1 MGKDTWKW
9 IITLIVVI
17 GAIYLAYPPKEKIRL
32 GLDLRG
38 GMHLLLEVV
47 TNDALKMEA
56 DHVVLRL
63 QDLFKEKMVKFLRI
77 TIGEDTKTIIIE
89 GVDLSQ
95 ESTVKDAIDQF
106 ANEWDYSITSDRIR
120 LTLKPNVVV
129 YLREMA
135 VNQAIETIR
144 GRVDE
149 LGVAEPVI
157 QKHGADRILVQ
168 LPGIDNP
175 ERVKNII
182 QNTALLEL
190 KLVVKGPVSDREE
203 LLKDYNG
210 VEPPDMEVVKSD
222 PVKSRVHGYYL
233 VKRVAAITGK
243 DIRNARVGKDEF
255 NQPVVNFTLSN
266 QGGKIFEKV
275 TSENIGKPLA
285 IILDGRVISAPVI
298 EAVIRDAGRITGH
311 FTLQEAEDLAI
322 VLRSGALPAGIKY
335 LEERTIGPSLG
346 MDSITKGL
354 RASLVSLIVVMAFMV
369 FYYRLSGV
377 NAVIALV
384 LNIIILLG
392 VMSYFK
398 ATLTLPGIAGIV
410 LTIGMAVDANVLIF
424 ERIRENLRLG
434 KSVKASIPE
443 GFKKAW
449 VTILDSNLTTI
460 VAAIFL
466 LQFGTGPVK
475 GFAVTLIIGI
485 VASLFTAVFVSRMIF
500 DFVLSRK
507 KKVEK
512 LSI

>member
-1 MGKDTWKW
+1 MGRDTWKW
-9 IITLIVVI
+9 ILTLIVVA

-38 GMHLLLEVV
+38 GMHLLLQVV
-47 TNDALKMEA
+47 TDDAIRMEA

-63 QDLFKEKMVKFLRI
+63 QDLFKEKMIKTSRVIR
-77 TIGEDTKTIIIE
+77 GEDPKVIIIE
-89 GVDLSQ
+89 GIDLSQ
-95 ESTVKDAIDQF
+95 ENSIKDVLDQF
-106 ANEWDYSITSDRIR
+106 ANEWEYSISGDRVR
-120 LTLKPNVVV
+120 LTLKPNVAV

-135 VNQAIETIR
+135 VTQAIETIR

-157 QKHGADRILVQ
+157 QKHGTDRILVQ

-175 ERVKNII
+175 ERVKRVI

-190 KLVVKGPVSDREE
+190 KLVVKGPVSEKEE
-203 LLKDYNG
+203 LLKEYNG
-210 VEPPDMEVVKSD
+210 VEPPEMEVVKSD
-222 PVKSRVHGYYL
+222 PVKSDRQGYYL
-233 VKRVAAITGK
+233 VKRVAVITGK

-285 IILDGRVISAPVI
+285 IILDGRVVSAPTI
-298 EAVIRDAGRITGH
+298 QAVIRDAGMITGR
-311 FTLQEAEDLAI
+311 FTPQEAEDLAI

-354 RASLVSLIVVMAFMV
+354 KASVISLIIVMVFMI
-369 FYYRLSGV
+369 FYYRLSGI
-377 NAVIALV
+377 NAVIALI
-384 LNIIILLG
+384 LNMIILLG

-434 KSVKASIPE
+434 KSVKASVPE

-449 VTILDSNLTTI
+449 VTILDSNLTTVI
-460 VAAIFL
+460 AAIFL

-485 VASLFTAVFVSRMIF
+485 IASLFTAVFVSRMIF

-507 KKVEK
+507 RKLEK

>member
-9 IITLIVVI
+9 ILTLIVVA
-17 GAIYLAYPPKEKIRL
+17 GSIYLFYPPKEKIRL
-32 GLDLRG
+32 GLDLKG
-38 GMHLLLEVV
+38 GMHLLLQVV
-47 TNDALKMEA
+47 TDDAIRMEA

-63 QDLFKEKMVKFLRI
+63 QDLFKEKMIKFSRI
-77 TIGEDTKTIIIE
+77 TRENDPKLISIE
-89 GVDLSQ
+89 GIDPSQ
-95 ESTVKDAIDQF
+95 ENAIKDALDQV
-106 ANEWDYSITSDRIR
+106 AREWDYSISGDRVR
-120 LTLKPNVVV
+120 LTLKPNVAV
-129 YLREMA
+129 YLRDMA

-157 QKHGADRILVQ
+157 QKHGTDRILVQ
-168 LPGIDNP
+168 LPGVDNP
-175 ERVKNII
+175 ERVKKII

-190 KLVVKGPVSDREE
+190 KLVVKGPVSEREE
-203 LLKDYNG
+203 LLKEYNG

-222 PVKSRVHGYYL
+222 PVKSRTQGYFL
-233 VKRVAAITGK
+233 VKRVAVITGK

-255 NQPVVNFTLSN
+255 NQPVVNFTLSS

-285 IILDGRVISAPVI
+285 IILDGKVISAPII
-298 EAVIRDAGRITGH
+298 EAVIRDAGMIRGN
-311 FTLQEAEDLAI
+311 FTPQEAEDLAI

-354 RASLVSLIVVMAFMV
+354 RASLFSLIIVMAFMV

-377 NAVIALV
+377 NAVIALI
-384 LNIIILLG
+384 LNMIILLG

-434 KSVKASIPE
+434 KSVRASVPE
-443 GFKKAW
+443 GFRKAW
-449 VTILDSNLTTI
+449 ITIFDSNLTTI
-460 VAAIFL
+460 IAAIFL

-507 KKVEK
+507 RKLEK

>member
-1 MGKDTWKW
+1 MGRDTWKW
-9 IITLIVVI
+9 VLTLIVLA
-17 GAIYLAYPPKEKIRL
+17 GAIYLAYPPKENLRL

-38 GMHLLLEVV
+38 GMHLLLQVI
-47 TNDALKMEA
+47 TDDAIRMEA

-63 QDLFKEKMVKFLRI
+63 QDLFKEKMIKFSRILRE
-77 TIGEDTKTIIIE
+77 EDPKIIVIE
-89 GVDLSQ
+89 GIDLSQ
-95 ESTVKDAIDQF
+95 ENAIKDALDQF
-106 ANEWDYSITSDRIR
+106 AHEWDYSMGGEIVR
-120 LTLKPNVVV
+120 LTLKPNVAV

-135 VNQAIETIR
+135 VNQAIETVR

-149 LGVAEPVI
+149 LGVAEPII
-157 QKHGADRILVQ
+157 QKHGTDRILVQ
-168 LPGIDNP
+168 LPGVDNP
-175 ERVKNII
+175 ERVKKII

-190 KLVVKGPVSDREE
+190 KLVVKGSVSDKEE
-203 LLKDYNG
+203 LLKEYNG
-210 VEPPDMEVVKSD
+210 IEPPDMEVVKSD
-222 PVKSRVHGYYL
+222 PVKSREQGYYL
-233 VKRVAAITGK
+233 VKKVAAITGK
-243 DIRNARVGKDEF
+243 DIRNARVGKDDL

-298 EAVIRDAGRITGH
+298 QAVIRDAGMITGR
-311 FTLQEAEDLAI
+311 FTPQEAEDLAI

-354 RASLVSLIVVMAFMV
+354 RASIISLIIVMVFMV

-377 NAVIALV
+377 NAVIALI
-384 LNIIILLG
+384 LNMIILLG

-434 KSVKASIPE
+434 KSVRASVPE

-460 VAAIFL
+460 FAAIFL

-485 VASLFTAVFVSRMIF
+485 LASLFTAVFVSRMIF

-507 KKVEK
+507 TKLEK

>member
-1 MGKDTWKW
+1 MGRDTWKW
-9 IITLIVVI
+9 ALTLLVLSL
-17 GAIYLAYPPKEKIRL
+17 AIYFAYPPKEKIKL
-32 GLDLRG
+32 GLDLKG
-38 GMHLLLEVV
+38 GMHLLLQVV
-47 TNDALKMEA
+47 TDDAINMES

-63 QDLFKEKMVKFLRI
+63 QDLFKEKMLKFSSI
-77 TIGEDTKTIIIE
+77 TRGESPGTILIE
-89 GVDLSQ
+89 GIDLSQ
-95 ESTVKDAIDQF
+95 NSAIEDTLDQF
-106 ANEWDYSITSDRIR
+106 VNEWDYSIAGDRIR
-120 LTLKPNVVV
+120 LALKPNVAV
-129 YLREMA
+129 YLRDLS

-144 GRVDE
+144 GRIDE

-157 QKHGADRILVQ
+157 QKHGTDRILVQ
-168 LPGIDNP
+168 LPGVDNP
-175 ERVKNII
+175 ERVKNLI
-182 QNTALLEL
+182 QNTALLEF
-190 KLVVKGPVSDREE
+190 KLVIKGPLPTREE
-203 LLKDYNG
+203 LLKEYNG
-210 VEPPDMEVVKSD
+210 VESLDMEVLKSD
-222 PVKSRVHGYYL
+222 PAKSRIQGYYL

-243 DIRNARVGKDEF
+243 DIRNARVGRDEF

-275 TSENIGKPLA
+275 TAENIGKPLA

-298 EAVIRDAGRITGH
+298 QAVIRDAGMITGQ
-311 FTLQEAEDLAI
+311 FTPQEAEDLAI

-346 MDSITKGL
+346 MDSIIRGL
-354 RASLVSLIVVMAFMV
+354 RASVISLIIVMGFMV

-377 NAVIALV
+377 NAVVALI
-384 LNIIILLG
+384 LNMIILLG
-392 VMSYFK
+392 VISYFK
-398 ATLTLPGIAGIV
+398 ATLTLPGIAGVV

-434 KSVKASIPE
+434 KSVKASVPE

-485 VASLFTAVFVSRMIF
+485 IASLFTAVFVSRMIF
-500 DFVLSRK
+500 DFVLSKKRK
-507 KKVEK
+507 LDK

>member
-1 MGKDTWKW
+1 MGRETWKW
-9 IITLIVVI
+9 ILTLIVVA
-17 GAIYLAYPPKEKIRL
+17 GSIYLAYPPKEKIRL

-38 GMHLLLEVV
+38 GMHLLLQVV
-47 TNDALKMEA
+47 TDDAIRMEA

-63 QDLFKEKMVKFLRI
+63 QDLFKEKMIKTSRVIRE
-77 TIGEDTKTIIIE
+77 EDPKVIIIE
-89 GVDLSQ
+89 GIDLSQ
-95 ESTVKDAIDQF
+95 EDSIKDVLDQF
-106 ANEWDYSITSDRIR
+106 ANEWEYSISGDRVR

-135 VNQAIETIR
+135 VTQAIETIR

-157 QKHGADRILVQ
+157 QKHGTDRILVQ

-175 ERVKNII
+175 ERVKRVI

-190 KLVVKGPVSDREE
+190 KLVVKGPLSEKEE
-203 LLKDYNG
+203 LLKEYNG
-210 VEPPDMEVVKSD
+210 VEPPDLEVIKSD
-222 PVKSRVHGYYL
+222 PIKSERQGYYL
-233 VKRVAAITGK
+233 VKKVAVITGK

-285 IILDGRVISAPVI
+285 IILDGRVISAPII
-298 EAVIRDAGRITGH
+298 EAVIRDAGMIRGH
-311 FTLQEAEDLAI
+311 FTPQEAEDLAI

-354 RASLVSLIVVMAFMV
+354 KASLISLIIVMVFMI

-377 NAVIALV
+377 NAVIALI
-384 LNIIILLG
+384 LNMIILLG

-434 KSVKASIPE
+434 KSVKASVPE

-449 VTILDSNLTTI
+449 VTILDSNLTTVI
-460 VAAIFL
+460 AAIFL

-485 VASLFTAVFVSRMIF
+485 IASLFTAVFVSRMIF

-507 KKVEK
+507 RKLEK

>member
-9 IITLIVVI
+9 ILTLIVVI

-47 TNDALKMEA
+47 TDDALRMEA
-56 DHVVLRL
+56 DHVILRL
-63 QDLFKEKMVKFLRI
+63 QDIFKEKLVKFSRI
-77 TIGEDTKTIIIE
+77 TREDPKTIIIE

-95 ESTVKDAIDQF
+95 ESAIKDAIEQF
-106 ANEWDYSITSDRIR
+106 ANEWDYSITGERIR
-120 LTLKPNVVV
+120 LTLKPNVAL
-129 YLREMA
+129 YLKEMA

-168 LPGIDNP
+168 LPGVDNP

-190 KLVVKGPVSDREE
+190 KLVVKGPVESKDE

-210 VEPPDMEVVKSD
+210 VEPPDMEIVKSD
-222 PVKSRVHGYYL
+222 PAKSRVQGYYL
-233 VKRVAAITGK
+233 VKKVAAITGK

-285 IILDGRVISAPVI
+285 IILDGRVISAPII
-298 EAVIRDAGRITGH
+298 EAVIRDAGRITGR
-311 FTLQEAEDLAI
+311 FTPQEAEDLAI

-354 RASLVSLIVVMAFMV
+354 RASVISLIIVMAFMV
-369 FYYRLSGV
+369 FYYRLSGL
-377 NAVIALV
+377 NAVIALI
-384 LNIIILLG
+384 LNMIILLG

-398 ATLTLPGIAGIV
+398 ATLTLPGIAGVV

-434 KSVKASIPE
+434 KSVRASVPE
-443 GFKKAW
+443 GFRKAW

-500 DFVLSRK
+500 DFVLSSK